1 MKKLIALLLALVMV
15 LALAACAAK
24 TEPAK
29 TETTTETTT
38 TTEEITT
45 TEEAPAEET
54 PAAETTGE
62 KMYIPVMAKGFQ
74 HQFWQAVAAGSA
86 AAAED
91 YNVDIYFDG
100 PASETEIDAQVNM
113 VKNELAKNPKAM
125 ALAALSTDAVTEILE
140 ECAEKNIPVIGF
152 DSGVPGD
159 TTGAVKATA
168 CTNNENAAAIAAD
181 KFNENETVVEAMK
194 NATSDNPVII
204 GCLSQDAVSASVTGR
219 TTGFVDEMAK
229 IAETYQ
235 PGKVSIEGHAK
246 WEKKVDAPAII
257 IEVAIS
263 ATTEATAVQTAANSL
278 LGMNPVAIFCS
289 NEGAVTG
296 FLAAVSDGE
305 DLAEGGKYAGLVVAG
320 FDAGAAQ
327 KNAVRQGWFY
337 GSVTQDPYQIG
348 YKAVELAVK
357 AANGEAVEDVDT
369 GAQWYDASNIDDEM
383 IAMLVYD

>member
-24 TEPAK
+24 MEPAK
-29 TETTTETTT
+29 TETTDTKTEQT
-38 TTEEITT
+38 TTEETK
-45 TEEAPAEET
+45 TEDPAPAE
-54 PAAETTGE
+54 ETTGE

-74 HQFWQAVAAGSA
+74 HQFWQAVAKGSEDA
-86 AAAED
+86 AKDLGVE
-91 YNVDIYFDG
+91 IYFDG

-113 VKNELAKNPKAM
+113 VKPELAKNPKAM

-168 CTNNENAAAIAAD
+168 CTNNESAAAIAAE

-204 GCLSQDAVSASVTGR
+204 GCLSQDAVSASVSGR
-219 TTGFVDEMAK
+219 TTGFVNEMAK

-246 WEKKVDAPAII
+246 WEKKVENPAII

-278 LGMNPVAIFCS
+278 LGLNPVAIFCS

-296 FLAAVSDGE
+296 FLAAVSDGQ

-348 YKAVELAVK
+348 YQAVALAVA
-357 AANGEAVEDVDT
+357 AANGEPVADVDT

-383 IAMLVYD
+383 IALLVYD